1 LRATAPIARVHDK
14 CLNDS
19 ALPFKLALFSTVN
32 VMKPRDIFGLGV
44 RLLGLVFLYFGLRAV
59 SPMLDLD
66 VIENPDKNEIINDL
80 LPVVFNLVIA
90 LVLLR
95 GGFLM
100 RWAYPETS
108 KIELSSK
115 NLENLS
121 SQPKRVI
128 TAPEV
133 ITEPSAPA
141 KSTGMERADA
151 KLAALVEKPK

>member
-1 LRATAPIARVHDK
+1 
-14 CLNDS
+14 
-19 ALPFKLALFSTVN
+19 
-32 VMKPRDIFGLGV
+32 MKPRDIFGLGV

-108 KIELSSK
+108 LKTELSK
-115 NLENLS
+115 NLNSLP
-121 SQPKRVI
+121 SQPRRII
-128 TAPEV
+128 TTPEPV
-133 ITEPSAPA
+133 SEPAAPA
-141 KSTGMERADA
+141 KPTGMAQADE